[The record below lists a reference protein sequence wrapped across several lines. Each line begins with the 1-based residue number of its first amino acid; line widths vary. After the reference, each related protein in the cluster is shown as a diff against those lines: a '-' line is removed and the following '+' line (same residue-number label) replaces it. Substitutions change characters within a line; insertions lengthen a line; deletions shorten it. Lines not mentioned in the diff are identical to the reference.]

1 MAMNIALTTLH
12 TWSAQTESFPKNDEI
27 YQHTYP
33 GFEIPNYDPETF
45 PKHFHLCG
53 KRKIIPDFLHLGPM
67 PCLGMAPEAKSIIEA
82 LEPGVHEFFPVT
94 ISRKSGNQ
102 PILRT
107 DGRVLDTPFYYCNVG
122 CMLDAVWLERS
133 RVSVHPGLIGGPP
146 LVQLDLTGGRGYRE
160 PFSEVVLH
168 REIVAGHHLWRGH
181 FQFHRRIF
189 ISDQVAE
196 EFRVRNF
203 RGLDYYPVRE
213 E

>member
-1 MAMNIALTTLH
+1 MAVNVTLTFLH
-12 TWSAQTESFPKNDEI
+12 TWSARTEPFPICDKI
-27 YQHTYP
+27 YQDPYP
-33 GFEIPNYDPETF
+33 AFQIPKHDPTVF
-45 PKHFHLCG
+45 PKHFQLYG
-53 KRKIIPDFLHLGPM
+53 RRKTIPDFLHLGPM
-67 PCLGMAPEAKSIIEA
+67 PCLGMAPEAKAIIEA

-94 ISRKSGNQ
+94 ISRKSGNH
-102 PILRT
+102 PILRS

-122 CMLDAVWLERS
+122 CMLDAVWLDRS
-133 RVSVHPGLIGGPP
+133 RVSVYPRLIGGPP
-146 LVQLDLTGGRGYRE
+146 LVELDLTGGRGYRE
-160 PFSEVVLH
+160 PFSEVTLH

-196 EFRVRNF
+196 KFRARNF